1 MIFSARKIISSI
13 ILISFA
19 LCLQTGCSDNNSGD
33 ISNVIPGNEKT
44 SASSS
49 DIIADKNDFDFTSY
63 ESPEIS
69 GIEKISEEN
78 AFSDKC
84 QTFRFSY
91 LSDSYNIGAYISIPL
106 SCIEKQE
113 PCRCILYNRG
123 GNDHMGLLGIHD
135 TEKFCAATGRI
146 VIASQYRG
154 AGGAQGEDQFG
165 GDDLRDVAKLIDLCE
180 KTFRFAD
187 MTDFCIAGL
196 SRGGMMSYMTAKQD
210 SRIKKMVVISAVSDL
225 ISSYYDNTDME
236 TMLHAAIGCSPE
248 EAMDEYKK
256 RSAVYWSE
264 KIRIPVLIIHS
275 RYDSLISFEQA
286 EVMYEKLRKTT
297 DCTFIRHE
305 DNVHGIHHED
315 LSAIAEWLEK
325 HEK

>member
-1 MIFSARKIISSI
+1 MQRTILMIFSARKIISSI

-106 SCIEKQE
+106 SCIENKNHADVFF
-113 PCRCILYNRG
+113 I
-123 GNDHMGLLGIHD
+123 
-135 TEKFCAATGRI
+135 TGAETTI
-146 VIASQYRG
+146 WDFSGSMTLKNSVPQ
-154 AGGAQGEDQFG
+154 Q
-165 GDDLRDVAKLIDLCE
+165 DVL
-180 KTFRFAD
+180 
-187 MTDFCIAGL
+187 
-196 SRGGMMSYMTAKQD
+196 
-210 SRIKKMVVISAVSDL
+210 
-225 ISSYYDNTDME
+225 
-236 TMLHAAIGCSPE
+236 
-248 EAMDEYKK
+248 
-256 RSAVYWSE
+256 
-264 KIRIPVLIIHS
+264 
-275 RYDSLISFEQA
+275 
-286 EVMYEKLRKTT
+286 
-297 DCTFIRHE
+297 
-305 DNVHGIHHED
+305 
-315 LSAIAEWLEK
+315 
-325 HEK
+325 